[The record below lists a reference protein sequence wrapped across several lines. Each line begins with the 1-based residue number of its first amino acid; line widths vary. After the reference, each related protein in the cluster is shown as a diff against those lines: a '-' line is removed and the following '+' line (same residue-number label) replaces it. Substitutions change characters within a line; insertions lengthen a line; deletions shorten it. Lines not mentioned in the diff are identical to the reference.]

1 MFIEETLYAEIVKS
15 MPIPCVDLVVVDQA
29 GRILL
34 LKRKNEP
41 ASSQWWF
48 PGGRVL
54 FNELRSEA
62 ARRKLKEECGLS
74 QCDAFEELATF
85 DWFFSF
91 GEGQRIHSITTLFK
105 VVVDSRGVIALDE
118 QSHEARWD
126 TMQNWVQT
134 GLDPM
139 MLEGLATL
147 GAEALT

>member
-1 MFIEETLYAEIVKS
+1 MFVEETLYAEIVKS
-15 MPIPCVDLVVVDQA
+15 MPIPCVDFVVVDQA

-34 LKRKNEP
+34 LKRKNE
-41 ASSQWWF
+41 SVSNQWWF
-48 PGGRVL
+48 PGGHVP

-62 ARRKLKEECGLS
+62 ARRKLKKECGLS
-74 QCDAFEELATF
+74 QRDAFEELATF

-91 GEGQRIHSITTLFK
+91 GEGQGIHSITTLFK
-105 VVVDSRGVIALDE
+105 VVVDSRGVIGLDE

-139 MLEGLATL
+139 MLEVLATL
-147 GAEALT
+147 GAKALT